1 MSEWDDERDYW
12 EERGIM
18 TQSEFDVQLENALN
32 GFYLDYILPLEKQVR
47 QLGGS
52 PKTKDESKYGFY
64 PKLINGSIKFKMD
77 KFGIPRSLYFTNLG
91 MLLYQAEL
99 ILKSEY
105 LTFEDA
111 FSGNFDLSSKV
122 KIQWLGQENLCVY
135 MIDKLIDEKVITDRK
150 KNICIEKIFGI
161 KNVAQKRDAYQ
172 KNKNA
177 EPYGKP
183 TGFESIDKIVKKA
196 FDDDAVLFGDLGD
209 MDKPLVNPKPPK

>member
-1 MSEWDDERDYW
+1 M
-12 EERGIM
+12 GC
-18 TQSEFDVQLENALN
+18 
-32 GFYLDYILPLEKQVR
+32 
-47 QLGGS
+47 
-52 PKTKDESKYGFY
+52 
-64 PKLINGSIKFKMD
+64 
-77 KFGIPRSLYFTNLG
+77 YFTK
-91 MLLYQAEL
+91 AEF
-99 ILKSEY
+99 ILKAQY

-111 FSGNFDLSSKV
+111 FSGDFDLSSKV

-135 MIDKLIDEKVITDRK
+135 MIDKLIDEKVILDRK

-183 TGFESIDKIVKKA
+183 TGFENIDKIVMKA

-209 MDKPLVNPKPPK
+209 MDKPL

>member
-1 MSEWDDERDYW
+1 MSEFDDYNGEF
-12 EERGIM
+12 EQQGI
-18 TQSEFDVQLENALN
+18 TQSELDTQLEGWFE

-47 QLGGS
+47 ELGGT
-52 PKTKDESKYGFY
+52 PKIKDETKYGFY
-64 PKLINGSIKFKMD
+64 PKIRNGRAKFELD
-77 KFGIPRSLYFTNLG
+77 KDLIPRSKFFSNLG
-91 MLLYQAEL
+91 MLLYQAEF
-99 ILKSEY
+99 ILKAQY

-111 FSGNFDLSSKV
+111 FSGDFDLSSKV

-135 MIDKLIDEKVITDRK
+135 MIDKLIDEKVILDRK

-183 TGFESIDKIVKKA
+183 TGFESIDKIVMKA

-209 MDKPLVNPKPPK
+209 MDKPL

>member
-1 MSEWDDERDYW
+1 MGDFDDERKYW
-12 EERGIM
+12 EEHKI
-18 TQSEFDVQLENALN
+18 TQSELDEQLEGWFD

-47 QLGGS
+47 QLGGT
-52 PKTKDESKYGFY
+52 PKIKDESKYGFY
-64 PKLINGSIKFKMD
+64 PRFINGSIKFELD
-77 KFGIPRSLYFTNLG
+77 KNSIPRSKYFTNLG

-99 ILKSEY
+99 ILKGQY

-111 FSGNFDLSSKV
+111 FCGDFDLSSKV

-135 MIDKLIDEKVITDRK
+135 MIDKLIDEKVISDKK

-209 MDKPLVNPKPPK
+209 MDKPL